1 MKKFWNLMLAALVV
15 LGAVACTEKS
25 ENLDSAP
32 QQGLSFEATID
43 LAETR
48 TDVVFNEGTGKWD
61 TVWTGDETLSVKSG
75 WTVYDFK
82 NSAENKNRFVCTNDA
97 AKDLVGKQV
106 EIFLTHDAD
115 YNTLNSKAGKAGGKI
130 KATVESF
137 NPAEDVN
144 LQVES
149 AFSLILRRLRD

>member
-15 LGAVACTEKS
+15 LGAVACTETG
-25 ENLDSAP
+25 ENLDAP
-32 QQGLSFEATID
+32 KGLSFEATID

-48 TDVVFNEGTGKWD
+48 ADVVFNEGTGKWD
-61 TVWTGDETLSVKSG
+61 TVWTGNETLTVKSG

-82 NSAENKNRFVCTNDA
+82 NSVDNKNRFVCTDDGVKN
-97 AKDLVGKQV
+97 LVGKSV

-130 KATVESF
+130 RAVVESF
-137 NPAEDVN
+137 DPAVGVD

-149 AFSLILRRLRD
+149 AFLR